1 MMAQVHSGVLRFAPH
16 WLGAASVTCVV
27 GAAPV
32 PVTFNRDVRP
42 ILTENCYACHGP
54 DKNQRKAK
62 LRLDVREVAVERE
75 AFVPGKPEESKLVEH
90 IFSSDPDEIMPPLKT
105 GKTLTAA
112 QKETFK
118 NWIAAGAE
126 YEPHWAYIPLKRPDV
141 PETQNPQWVR
151 TPIDAFIL
159 SSLETKGIQPSPEA
173 ANRTLL
179 RCLSLDLVGLPP
191 TPEEIKA
198 FLSET
203 TATPYDRHLSLL

>member
-1 MMAQVHSGVLRFAPH
+1 MAFSRRSILIAAEVLLITLTASLC
-16 WLGAASVTCVV
+16 LGAATNEVQ
-27 GAAPV
+27 
-32 PVTFNRDVRP
+32 FNRDVRP
-42 ILTENCYACHGP
+42 ILAENCYACHGP

-126 YEPHWAYIPLKRPDV
+126 YEP
-141 PETQNPQWVR
+141 
-151 TPIDAFIL
+151 
-159 SSLETKGIQPSPEA
+159 
-173 ANRTLL
+173 
-179 RCLSLDLVGLPP
+179 
-191 TPEEIKA
+191 
-198 FLSET
+198 
-203 TATPYDRHLSLL
+203 